1 MRLPSQNEELFSL
14 LRVVVFTLGMFN
26 QLMTIRKI
34 TSQRK
39 EVVLAK
45 GHYFNEEQTYY
56 EVREPIEM

>member
-1 MRLPSQNEELFSL
+1 
-14 LRVVVFTLGMFN
+14 
-26 QLMTIRKI
+26 MTRNALKNRI

-56 EVREPIEM
+56 EVREPIEK

>member
-1 MRLPSQNEELFSL
+1 
-14 LRVVVFTLGMFN
+14 
-26 QLMTIRKI
+26 MTRNALKNRI